1 MPSVSSFQ
9 ITNDHVKT
17 FQSDA
22 TSFKEKFKME
32 GPASVGT
39 DLDKGEAF
47 SLDSWEE
54 NVQGTCSVTTHDT
67 GYL

>member
-1 MPSVSSFQ
+1 MSLSSFQ
-9 ITNDHVKT
+9 ITHDQVKT

-22 TSFKEKFKME
+22 TNFKEKFKME

-47 SLDSWEE
+47 STRGKRVDGDHAE
-54 NVQGTCSVTTHDT
+54 
-67 GYL
+67 